1 MAIIYPI
8 SLIDQHIIDFIRAER
23 LIRQLTQTD
32 AADILGLSRGYIGNV
47 ESLRYAAKYN
57 LNHINTL
64 AWFWD
69 LSPRLFLP
77 EQAFDP
83 DALLYKMEMTK

>member
-8 SLIDQHIIDFIRAER
+8 SPIDQYVIDFVRYER
-23 LIRQLTQTD
+23 YDRQLTQ
-32 AADILGLSRGYIGNV
+32 AAVADILELGRGYIGNV
-47 ESLRYAAKYN
+47 ESPWYSAKYN
-57 LNHINTL
+57 LVHINTL

-77 EQAFDP
+77 LQAFDP
-83 DALLYKMEMTK
+83 DTLIMCS